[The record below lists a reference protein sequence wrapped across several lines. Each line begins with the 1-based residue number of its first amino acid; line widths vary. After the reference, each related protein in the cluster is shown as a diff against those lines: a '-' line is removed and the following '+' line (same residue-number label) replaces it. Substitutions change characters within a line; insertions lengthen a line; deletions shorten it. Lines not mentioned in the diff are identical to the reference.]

1 MAENGAKPEKKK
13 SFFGFGRKKKS
24 PAKAKAGA
32 AEGGKEG
39 AEGGAEE
46 DVMTV
51 ANVGIAEEP
60 KEGQPTGDGGANLYR
75 HLESLAKMGIST
87 TSPGAGGNALD
98 SGKLSAPKKKIE
110 EAKSA
115 QSQKVRSK
123 RLMKELK
130 DIQKSAALKDGVF
143 SVDLVGDNLFE
154 WDVKLRKFDEES
166 KLAHDLT
173 HMARTYGVA
182 DIWLRLS
189 FPSNYPFDPPFVR
202 VLAPLVQGGYV
213 LTGGAICM
221 ELLTPDGWSQAYT
234 VEAVIMQTMAT
245 MIKGDARI
253 VAKVRREF
261 SEGEARRAYDYLVKT
276 HAKHGWNTPPKA
288 EG

>member
-1 MAENGAKPEKKK
+1 M
-13 SFFGFGRKKKS
+13 
-24 PAKAKAGA
+24 
-32 AEGGKEG
+32 
-39 AEGGAEE
+39 
-46 DVMTV
+46 
-51 ANVGIAEEP
+51 
-60 KEGQPTGDGGANLYR
+60 
-75 HLESLAKMGIST
+75 
-87 TSPGAGGNALD
+87 
-98 SGKLSAPKKKIE
+98 
-110 EAKSA
+110 
-115 QSQKVRSK
+115 
-123 RLMKELK
+123 
-130 DIQKSAALKDGVF
+130 F

>member
-1 MAENGAKPEKKK
+1 MCV
-13 SFFGFGRKKKS
+13 R
-24 PAKAKAGA
+24 AGA
-32 AEGGKEG
+32 CP
-39 AEGGAEE
+39 
-46 DVMTV
+46 V
-51 ANVGIAEEP
+51 AGVA
-60 KEGQPTGDGGANLYR
+60 R
-75 HLESLAKMGIST
+75 ST
-87 TSPGAGGNALD
+87 SSA
-98 SGKLSAPKKKIE
+98 SCILSRTYSHVPW
-110 EAKSA
+110 
-115 QSQKVRSK
+115 RSVP
-123 RLMKELK
+123 RAC
-130 DIQKSAALKDGVF
+130 SGVF
-143 SVDLVGDNLFE
+143 AVDLVGDNLFE

-166 KLAHDLT
+166 KLAHDLK
-173 HMARTYGVA
+173 HMARNYGVA